1 MYKIS
6 YKNLLC
12 NTGNIANIYNCKWN
26 IAFKNCDSLFCIPIN
41 YIDSSHTSIFFLI
54 AVVEYK
60 LVPFVW
66 IDKLFQVRGMG
77 DFVLLGAIDAL
88 SLGEKIKGH
97 IFKKQC

>member
-12 NTGNIANIYNCKWN
+12 NTGNVANIYNCKWN
-26 IAFKNCDSLFCIPIN
+26 IAFKNCESLFYIPIN

-54 AVVEYK
+54 AVVE
-60 LVPFVW
+60 
-66 IDKLFQVRGMG
+66 FQVRGMG